1 MGSQAPIRSSDFI
14 FLKCMWCFEYLSC
27 LSYKSTV
34 SLCFPNRHIGVKSLL
49 LVCLDQNFILI
60 NIFECNPSHSFFFF
74 WWCHASYGILV
85 LLPGIRPRPPAVEAW
100 SSNNWTTRELPM
112 LSILNVETLCGKRAL
127 RALLP
132 VFFLSFLLLVQ
143 SVNYNWSRV
152 VCSTIAIETAIQ
164 GTGQAWLYMCQT
176 IAFLIP
182 PHYPVLL

>member
-1 MGSQAPIRSSDFI
+1 MGFQAPIRSSDFI
-14 FLKCMWCFEYLSC
+14 FLKYMWCFEYLSC

-60 NIFECNPSHSFFFF
+60 NIFECNPSHSFFFPLVVPF
-74 WWCHASYGILV
+74 ILWDISS
-85 LLPGIRPRPPAVEAW
+85 PTRNQTQATCSGKAW

-132 VFFLSFLLLVQ
+132 VFFLSFLLLV
-143 SVNYNWSRV
+143 
-152 VCSTIAIETAIQ
+152 
-164 GTGQAWLYMCQT
+164 
-176 IAFLIP
+176 
-182 PHYPVLL
+182 